1 MSTENVQADIPDRH
15 AHPAQPS
22 LSPYAFRAYA
32 IRDLL
37 LEKGIL
43 TRDDLRSGEEYFNR
57 RGLSN
62 GAALVA
68 RAWVD
73 PEFRRRLVADPKSAC
88 DELGIDTTGLVRL
101 VVLENTTE
109 LRNLVVCTLCSCYP
123 RGLLGLPPDWYKSM
137 SYRARAVKEPR
148 AVMAEFGDEPSPSQQ
163 VRVFDSSADVRYLVL
178 PLRPEGTDG
187 MTEEQLAELVT
198 RDNLIGVTTPRG
210 PAHGS

>member
-1 MSTENVQADIPDRH
+1 VSTEHAQSDAADGH
-15 AHPAQPS
+15 AHPAQTS

-137 SYRARAVKEPR
+137 SYRARAVREPR

-187 MTEEQLAELVT
+187 MTEEQLDQLVT
-198 RDNLIGVTTPRG
+198 RDNLIGVTTPRS

>member
-1 MSTENVQADIPDRH
+1 MGTEHGQGADAH
-15 AHPAQPS
+15 AHPAQPA
-22 LSPYAFRAYA
+22 LRPYAFRAYA

-43 TRDDLRSGEEYFNR
+43 TREDLRSGEEFFNR

-68 RAWVD
+68 KAWVD
-73 PEFRRRLVADPKSAC
+73 PEFRGRLVADPKSAC
-88 DELGIDTTGLVRL
+88 EELGIDTAGFVRL
-101 VVLENTTE
+101 VVLENTPE
-109 LRNLVVCTLCSCYP
+109 LRHLVVCTLCSCYP
-123 RGLLGLPPDWYKSM
+123 RPLLGLPPDWYKST

-148 AVMAEFGDEPSPSQQ
+148 AVMAEFGDPPPTSQQ

-178 PLRPEGTDG
+178 PLRPAGTDG

-198 RDNLIGVTTPRG
+198 RDNIIGVTTPRS
-210 PAHGS
+210 PVLA

>member
-1 MSTENVQADIPDRH
+1 MSADQGQADTADGH
-15 AHPAQPS
+15 AHPPQPS

-32 IRDLL
+32 LRDLL

-43 TRDDLRSGEEYFNR
+43 TREDLRSAAEFFNR

-68 RAWVD
+68 KAWLD
-73 PEFRRRLVADPKSAC
+73 PEFRGRLVADPKAAC
-88 DELGIDTTGLVRL
+88 DELGIDTTGFPRL
-101 VVLENTTE
+101 VVLENTSQ

-123 RGLLGLPPDWYKSM
+123 RALLGLPPDWYKSD

-148 AVMAEFGDEPSPSQQ
+148 AVMAEFGDPPQPSQH
-163 VRVFDSSADVRYLVL
+163 VRVFDSSAHVRYLVL

-187 MTEEQLAELVT
+187 MSEEKLAELVT
-198 RDNLIGVTTPRG
+198 RDDLIGVTTPRS
-210 PAHGS
+210 PAHDG